1 MEKCISGVRGGASVS
16 AEHTPGPALTML
28 TRRKMSHALAAAMA
42 AWYALPLDASAPAQP
57 DAARQARRSPVRT
70 LMREAL
76 APIPAAEV
84 SVITLT
90 LAPGSN
96 SQPHEH
102 TGPVFAYIL
111 KGEIENQVDPDPP
124 RRYRAGDYFYEPPL
138 HVHRMMRN
146 LSATQSAEVL
156 VFQVGEKG
164 KKFTIPAPTPK
175 N

>member
-1 MEKCISGVRGGASVS
+1 MEKRANREARAGLGL
-16 AEHTPGPALTML
+16 PGPGRTML
-28 TRRKMSHALAAAMA
+28 SRRAMSHALALAMA
-42 AWYALPLDASAPAQP
+42 GWCALPLDASAPSP
-57 DAARQARRSPVRT
+57 TDAARQARRSAVRT
-70 LMREAL
+70 LMREPL

-111 KGEIENQVDPDPP
+111 QGEIENQVDPDPP
-124 RRYRAGDYFYEPPL
+124 RRYRAGDYFYEPPR

-146 LSATQSAEVL
+146 LSSTQPAVVL
-156 VFQVGEKG
+156 VFQVGETG
-164 KKFTIPAPTPK
+164 KKFTIPAPGPH
-175 N
+175 